1 MSMVLFKCYIK
12 MGRPNTPQPR
22 THGPS
27 TQLSWRHG
35 RSLLQQRPSTRFID
49 DRIPPTWTPVVV
61 AYQWSISQ
69 TQVSPPIND
78 RCVGVQHKRLCRPKP
93 RRRLAEARG
102 NERITINERLFLL
115 QSAPSRLPLFS
126 VFSHAF
132 SSSFR
137 AHFSDLF
144 SFPWRRGLTNAMRCS
159 IGRQEGGQAGEAT
172 ACSCP
177 SPHNAHR
184 RRNCTRYGHGTL
196 DPCNLYSTTV
206 WRWTVLAVRCQA
218 RPPNF
223 ERTYSPL
230 VVFVPFHKAIY
241 NAHR

>member
-1 MSMVLFKCYIK
+1 

-184 RRNCTRYGHGTL
+184 RRNCTRSRSLNEATRSSSELASVGQDAGRIERGHGPVQRHHTRA
-196 DPCNLYSTTV
+196 TV
-206 WRWTVLAVRCQA
+206 TAAAQGEEGKMATAVA
-218 RPPNF
+218 
-223 ERTYSPL
+223 
-230 VVFVPFHKAIY
+230 
-241 NAHR
+241 